1 MSSRESSLFEGEV
14 EERKKEGGRWHE
26 GEIAAIFFSLF
37 FFILGIM
44 KTSVEFVPEIL

>member
-1 MSSRESSLFEGEV
+1 MSSRESSLFEGEL
-14 EERKKEGGRWHE
+14 EERRGRWNE